1 MQKIMDK
8 GLHCLF
14 FIKLFFTCQCD
25 YNKDMNLQLEM
36 RVDLILVLEEDGFR
50 LLAEGDALQQNLQT
64 FLNGI
69 LQYALKA
76 TIVSS
81 HVQFSLLAMIYF
93 NYFKI
98 LNRIII

>member
-36 RVDLILVLEEDGFR
+36 RVALILVLGEDGFR
-50 LLAEGDALQQNLQT
+50 LLAEGDALQQNLS
-64 FLNGI
+64 FWD
-69 LQYALKA
+69 AMVR
-76 TIVSS
+76 TIP
-81 HVQFSLLAMIYF
+81 LT
-93 NYFKI
+93 
-98 LNRIII
+98 NRP